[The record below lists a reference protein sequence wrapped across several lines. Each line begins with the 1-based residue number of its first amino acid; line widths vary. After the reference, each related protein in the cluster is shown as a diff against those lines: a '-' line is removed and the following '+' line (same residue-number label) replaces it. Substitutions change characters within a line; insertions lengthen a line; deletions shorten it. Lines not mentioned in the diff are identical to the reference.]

1 MVTGSIGEPVRK
13 TMPRA
18 RAETS
23 NVLGSPDGHSHSS
36 SPISTDSTFLV
47 GLSVVVYALLCAFL
61 LSRNVEAG
69 AAAALAPAAVLLV
82 FQKSTTATSRQAKLA
97 WLLLVV
103 AACPWQTLAVTSYG
117 QVSTGS
123 EADAAKFLVTALA
136 FGLAFLARVP
146 RKYPSPVSLLL
157 AYALVAALGGLA
169 STDPSSSVLR
179 AIRFA
184 VVVIAL
190 FWVTGR
196 LTRYQLATLFLQFSV
211 AVSFIA
217 LAGHLA
223 GISAP
228 GQEGR
233 LAGYL
238 PPLQPNVLGIVAA
251 AGCLCAVALLAQRK
265 LQLSLFTAAIAILGL
280 TLILTQS
287 RTSLVALIVSLLVL
301 GGPRLNSRAT
311 IIVGLITLIV
321 VVGAFLQTNTH
332 YRPLTALSTHN
343 GNTTTTHSLGSRL
356 SEWEAVFQIN
366 DSPLTQAIGQ
376 GLATKSVE
384 VNLSSARYAPVDG
397 SWPAAYLSAGFIGA
411 LILAASVLTAARE
424 AIRSRNNLALMALVF
439 LVISSLTTDVF
450 NDISVGLILFL
461 SIGIGDASPVT
472 IAPRSTV
479 AMARPI
485 R

>member
-1 MVTGSIGEPVRK
+1 
-13 TMPRA
+13 MPRA
-18 RAETS
+18 RAATS
-23 NVLGSPDGHSHSS
+23 NLLGSPGDLSRAS
-36 SPISTDSTFLV
+36 SPVSTTDSTVLI
-47 GLSVVVYALLCAFL
+47 GLAIAVYALLCAFL

-69 AAAALAPAAVLLV
+69 AAAAVAPAAVLLV
-82 FQKSTTATSRQAKLA
+82 FQKSAAATSRQAKFA

-103 AACPWQTLAVTSYG
+103 AACPWQTLSVTSYG

-123 EADAAKFLVTALA
+123 EADAAKFVVTALA

-146 RKYPSPVSLLL
+146 RKYPPAVSLLL
-157 AYALVAALGGLA
+157 GYALVAALGGLA

-179 AIRFA
+179 AIRF
-184 VVVIAL
+184 VVVVVAL

-196 LTRYQLATLFLQFSV
+196 LTRYQLARLFLQFSV
-211 AVSFIA
+211 AVSVIA
-217 LAGHLA
+217 LAGHIA

-238 PPLQPNVLGIVAA
+238 PPLQPNVLGIIAA

-265 LQLSLFTAAIAILGL
+265 LQLSVFSAATIILGI
-280 TLILTQS
+280 TLVLTQS
-287 RTSLVALIVSLLVL
+287 RTSMVALVVSLLVL
-301 GGPRLNSRAT
+301 GGPRLNTRTT
-311 IIVGLITLIV
+311 IVIGLIALAV
-321 VVGAFLQTNTH
+321 VIGAFLQTNTQ

-343 GNTTTTHSLGSRL
+343 GSTTTTHSLGSRL

-366 DSPLTQAIGQ
+366 HNPLTQAIGQ

-397 SWPAAYLSAGFIGA
+397 SWPAAYLSAGLIGA

-424 AIRSRNNLALMALVF
+424 AIRTQNNLALMALIF

-450 NDISVGLILFL
+450 NDISVGLVLFL
-461 SIGIGDASPVT
+461 SIGIVDASP
-472 IAPRSTV
+472 IAV
-479 AMARPI
+479 ASGPPI
-485 R
+485 AVSQHT